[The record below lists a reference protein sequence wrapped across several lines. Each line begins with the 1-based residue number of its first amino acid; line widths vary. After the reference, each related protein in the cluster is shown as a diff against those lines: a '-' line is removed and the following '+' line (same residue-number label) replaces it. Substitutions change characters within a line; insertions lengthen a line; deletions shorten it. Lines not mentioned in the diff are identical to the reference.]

1 MAFIVVVAGAIW
13 IADIKSWAVVVA
25 VMFFA
30 FLIAATIEWF
40 SFFAEEPRG
49 SPMAGWGGPA
59 PPVREVVEVVER
71 VEPAPAP
78 VEPAAD
84 PVEEAAAPAAP
95 ATPVEPPRVEQARPI
110 PPEPVPEPPTAPP
123 MPEPEPEPTPPPPE
137 LPAPPAPKAQP
148 EPPPPSRSAPAPASK
163 EPVAKPEPGP
173 VPIEPVPPATG
184 AEPGGDRSRRRFP
197 LRRRP
202 PARETHDRIPPR
214 PELVPPSAPT
224 APIAPEPS
232 PAPGEPAAVVPFRRS
247 TFMPREWNL
256 WELERLAR
264 DEGRRNPARGQE
276 WSFLFLHL
284 RQFAGPDGVLP
295 ADFDGLVRESF
306 GELLERHGAA

>member
-49 SPMAGWGGPA
+49 SPMAGWG
-59 PPVREVVEVVER
+59 
-71 VEPAPAP
+71 
-78 VEPAAD
+78 
-84 PVEEAAAPAAP
+84 
-95 ATPVEPPRVEQARPI
+95 
-110 PPEPVPEPPTAPP
+110 
-123 MPEPEPEPTPPPPE
+123 
-137 LPAPPAPKAQP
+137 
-148 EPPPPSRSAPAPASK
+148 APAPASK
-163 EPVAKPEPGP
+163 GPVATPEPGP

-197 LRRRP
+197 LRRRL

-232 PAPGEPAAVVPFRRS
+232 PAPGEPA
-247 TFMPREWNL
+247 
-256 WELERLAR
+256 
-264 DEGRRNPARGQE
+264 
-276 WSFLFLHL
+276 
-284 RQFAGPDGVLP
+284 
-295 ADFDGLVRESF
+295 
-306 GELLERHGAA
+306 